1 MKRENTKSISEL
13 LPDFIEGNH
22 LDEGLQR
29 VHVFD
34 AWESVIRD
42 MAAPSM
48 SALQAGALTSRKFF
62 RDGVLTCTMASSIVR
77 TQLRFQLEPIRRKV
91 NILLGEE
98 TVKKIIIA

>member
-13 LPDFIEGNH
+13 LPGFIEENH

-42 MAAPSM
+42 MASPSM

-62 RDGVLTCTMASSIVR
+62 RDGVLTCTMASSIIR
-77 TQLRFQLEPIRRKV
+77 TQLRFQIEPLRRKV
-91 NILLGEE
+91 NAVLGSEVVRKIVLL
-98 TVKKIIIA
+98 